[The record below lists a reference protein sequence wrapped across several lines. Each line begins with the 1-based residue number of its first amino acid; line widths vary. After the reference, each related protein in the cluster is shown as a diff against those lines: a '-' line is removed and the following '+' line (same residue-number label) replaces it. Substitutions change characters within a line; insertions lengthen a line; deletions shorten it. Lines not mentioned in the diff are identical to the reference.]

1 MQTIKESLQVNS
13 DILLESVIDKHIQIL
28 INQLVKLHVKPKDL
42 FDKLKMNAAD
52 IDPSRIRVY
61 EDIDKDAMKAIE
73 KAMDENDKYIFAI
86 KKEMVCFIYNSKPSF
101 RNDDYYIWIPTREG
115 HEFGS
120 WSTATENP
128 LWNYRE
134 NSKSISR
141 KVKIFEHCDEV
152 WVVDYSSSLRRE
164 DTQRKRTNTKWGAWE
179 NTPEFY
185 AKVLKDNLERY
196 KTQGALMRMN
206 KGSEFEN
213 VMKDVNVFI
222 GQVTAQLLEMNKNMA
237 KGQWGFE
244 YQLNKSMQEINR
256 LAQRILNNVGYVL
269 DSQRDYEENKD
280 YEYGNSDYYIRQYR
294 AYIKEVKELLQD
306 GKQKFELL
314 EEEIKKF
321 KEANK

>member
-13 DILLESVIDKHIQIL
+13 DILLESVIDKHIQML
-28 INQLVKLHVKPKDL
+28 INQLVKLHVKPKDI

-73 KAMDENDKYIFAI
+73 KAMDENNKYIFAI

-115 HEFGS
+115 HEVGS
-120 WSTATENP
+120 WSTASENP
-128 LWNYRE
+128 LWNYKE
-134 NSKSISR
+134 YSKSISR

-314 EEEIKKF
+314 EDEIKKF